1 MGPGQPGIALG
12 GLFYLLLALLGPFVE
27 LARALRG
34 RSTAAS
40 RRVVARHFALAAT
53 MLVALD
59 LAYRAATLLFAPS
72 ADAPAEGPAAPSAKL
87 PSEGLVALPVTPVL
101 LGLALLATV
110 LAAPSSPTSAC
121 GSALRRAAT
130 AAGRSRRR
138 RSRRPETEPL
148 QAAGAVRRLSR
159 PWWKPH
165 FPGLS

>member
-110 LAAPSSPTSAC
+110 LAATKLADL
-121 GSALRRAAT
+121 GLRLGAA
-130 AAGRSRRR
+130 SRRNR
-138 RSRRPETEPL
+138 GRPITPKAIEAT
-148 QAAGAVRRLSR
+148 GD
-159 PWWKPH
+159 
-165 FPGLS
+165 